1 MNTKDFRTMELL
13 SKNLPPYDA
22 VTWLATPNEGLDK
35 LSPYEMM
42 KKNSSERVYQAAYDY
57 IKLYKQKKKRR
68 SSK

>member
-1 MNTKDFRTMELL
+1 
-13 SKNLPPYDA
+13 
-22 VTWLATPNEGLDK
+22 
-35 LSPYEMM
+35 M